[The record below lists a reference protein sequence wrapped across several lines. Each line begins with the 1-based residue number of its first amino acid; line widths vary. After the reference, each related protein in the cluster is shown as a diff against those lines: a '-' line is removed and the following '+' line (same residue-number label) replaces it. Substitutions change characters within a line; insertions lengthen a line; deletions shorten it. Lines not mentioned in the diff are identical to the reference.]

1 MCWNAATQSAWLCA
15 LSPTYVGP
23 GTLNS
28 QPGRKTRVV
37 KPCAAQALT
46 MPVSTLSYWPEAKAW
61 YCWSGLSEPPAM
73 EYIGRAMTG
82 VSPLASG
89 DCALDQACQLEF
101 ATQELA
107 GF

>member
-82 VSPLASG
+82 GRGSHDFTHHTRRDNP
-89 DCALDQACQLEF
+89 ACNLS
-101 ATQELA
+101 A
-107 GF
+107 G